1 MPLLALTSSSVR
13 VAPFPC
19 CDELVAGFPLG
30 LVPVGTMGTLAGWK
44 GVVPPSTLASVPAA
58 FATATTASAA
68 AAATNLAL
76 EEDLGKGVGRLSPD
90 EMLAL
95 LPFSLDC
102 SMICDL
108 ATNSLKAPGP
118 MK

>member
-1 MPLLALTSSSVR
+1 VPLLALTSSSVR

-30 LVPVGTMGTLAGWK
+30 LTGWK